1 MHSTAAE
8 ILILIIQNIIAF
20 VVKHCG
26 GMILTHKNKILSG
39 EVMNELLP
47 NSTEAALEKHKPDI
61 NDPVDVISK
70 VGGLDIAAMCGFDC
84 IWVDM
89 EHIPND
95 YAFIE
100 NSVRAAK
107 NFDVDVLCRV
117 AKGGYNDLIRPLE
130 ADSTGIMVPHLM
142 SLEEAKKIA
151 KKYTLGTFVEREVK
165 PKNFRRLSAGA
176 AKSVIIQAIRE
187 AERKIAQDAY
197 EAKREEIITATVSKI
212 DDETGDVIIFTGT
225 GNARLRQTE
234 QIPGEEFFIGQK
246 IKIYICEVNREA
258 RGPLVT
264 ISRAHPGLVRRMF
277 ELEVPEIQEGIVSIK
292 GIAREAGSRTKIAVF
307 SEDESVDPVGSCVG
321 AKGMRINTILGE
333 LDGEKVDIVKYS
345 EDPAEYIAAAL
356 APATVE
362 SVTMLGEKTAHVV
375 VRADQLSLA
384 IGREGQ
390 NARLAARL
398 TGCKIDIKPE

>member
-1 MHSTAAE
+1 MNSEFFAALDE
-8 ILILIIQNIIAF
+8 LEQKRGIPKAY
-20 VVKHCG
+20 
-26 GMILTHKNKILSG
+26 MIEKI
-39 EVMNELLP
+39 
-47 NSTEAALEKHKPDI
+47 EAALVAAYKKEYGNNTNVRISIDENKK
-61 NDPVDVISK
+61 DVRVFQQKAI
-70 VGGLDIAAMCGFDC
+70 VAE
-84 IWVDM
+84 V
-89 EHIPND
+89 ENPE
-95 YAFIE
+95 IE
-100 NSVRAAK
+100 
-107 NFDVDVLCRV
+107 
-117 AKGGYNDLIRPLE
+117 I
-130 ADSTGIMVPHLM
+130 
-142 SLEEAKKIA
+142 SLEDAKLRNKRSTVGKI
-151 KKYTLGTFVEREVK
+151 LEFELK

-176 AKSVIIQAIRE
+176 ARSVIIQAIRE

-212 DDETGDVIIFTGT
+212 DEESGDVIIFTGT
-225 GNARLRQTE
+225 GNARLRQAE
-234 QIPGEEFFIGQK
+234 QIPGEELSIGQK
-246 IKIYICEVNREA
+246 IKIYISEVNREA

-277 ELEVPEIQEGIVSIK
+277 ELEVPEIQDGTVSIK

-307 SEDESVDPVGSCVG
+307 SNDESVDPVGSCVG

-333 LDGEKVDIVKYS
+333 LGGEKVDIIKYS

-356 APATVE
+356 APATVD

-375 VRADQLSLA
+375 VKADQLSLA

>member
-1 MHSTAAE
+1 MNSEFFAALDE
-8 ILILIIQNIIAF
+8 LEQKRGIPKAYMLE
-20 VVKHCG
+20 
-26 GMILTHKNKILSG
+26 KI
-39 EVMNELLP
+39 
-47 NSTEAALEKHKPDI
+47 EAALVAAYKKEYGNNTNVRISIDENKKDVRVFQQKTI
-61 NDPVDVISK
+61 VAEVEDPETEI
-70 VGGLDIAAMCGFDC
+70 
-84 IWVDM
+84 
-89 EHIPND
+89 
-95 YAFIE
+95 
-100 NSVRAAK
+100 
-107 NFDVDVLCRV
+107 
-117 AKGGYNDLIRPLE
+117 
-130 ADSTGIMVPHLM
+130 
-142 SLEEAKKIA
+142 SLEDAKLRNKRSAVGKI
-151 KKYTLGTFVEREVK
+151 LEFEVK

-176 AKSVIIQAIRE
+176 ARSVIIQAIRE

-212 DDETGDVIIFTGT
+212 DDETGDVVIFTGT

-234 QIPGEEFFIGQK
+234 QIPGESLSIGQK
-246 IKIYICEVNREA
+246 IKIYISEVNREA

-277 ELEVPEIQEGIVSIK
+277 ELEVPEIQDGTVSIK
-292 GIAREAGSRTKIAVF
+292 GIAREAGSRTKIAVY
-307 SEDESVDPVGSCVG
+307 SNDESVDPVGSCVG

-333 LDGEKVDIVKYS
+333 LGGEKVDIIKYS

-356 APATVE
+356 APATVD

-375 VRADQLSLA
+375 VKADQLSLA

>member
-1 MHSTAAE
+1 MNSEFFAALDE
-8 ILILIIQNIIAF
+8 LEQKRGIS
-20 VVKHCG
+20 KEY
-26 GMILTHKNKILSG
+26 MIEKI
-39 EVMNELLP
+39 
-47 NSTEAALEKHKPDI
+47 EAALVAAYKKEYGNNTNVRVSIDENKKDVRVFQQKTVVAEVE
-61 NDPVDVISK
+61 DPETEI
-70 VGGLDIAAMCGFDC
+70 
-84 IWVDM
+84 
-89 EHIPND
+89 
-95 YAFIE
+95 
-100 NSVRAAK
+100 
-107 NFDVDVLCRV
+107 
-117 AKGGYNDLIRPLE
+117 
-130 ADSTGIMVPHLM
+130 
-142 SLEEAKKIA
+142 SLEEAKLRNKRSTVGKI
-151 KKYTLGTFVEREVK
+151 LEFEVK

-176 AKSVIIQAIRE
+176 ARSVIIQAIRE
-187 AERKIAQDAY
+187 AERKIAQEAY

-212 DDETGDVIIFTGT
+212 DEETGDVIIFTGT
-225 GNARLRQTE
+225 GNARLRQSE
-234 QIPGEEFFIGQK
+234 QIPGESFMIGQK

-277 ELEVPEIQEGIVSIK
+277 ELEVPEIQEGVVTIK

-333 LDGEKVDIVKYS
+333 LDGEKVDINKYS

-375 VRADQLSLA
+375 VRPDQLSLA

>member
-1 MHSTAAE
+1 MNSEFFAALDE
-8 ILILIIQNIIAF
+8 LEQKRGISKEYMLE
-20 VVKHCG
+20 
-26 GMILTHKNKILSG
+26 KI
-39 EVMNELLP
+39 
-47 NSTEAALEKHKPDI
+47 EAALVAAYKKEYGNNTNVRICIDENKKDVRVFQQKEVVAEVE
-61 NDPVDVISK
+61 DPETQI
-70 VGGLDIAAMCGFDC
+70 
-84 IWVDM
+84 
-89 EHIPND
+89 
-95 YAFIE
+95 
-100 NSVRAAK
+100 
-107 NFDVDVLCRV
+107 
-117 AKGGYNDLIRPLE
+117 
-130 ADSTGIMVPHLM
+130 
-142 SLEEAKKIA
+142 SLEDAKLRNKRSTVGKI
-151 KKYTLGTFVEREVK
+151 LEFEVK

-176 AKSVIIQAIRE
+176 ARSVIIQAIRE

-212 DDETGDVIIFTGT
+212 DEESGDVIIFTGT

-234 QIPGEEFFIGQK
+234 QIPGEELRIGQK
-246 IKIYICEVNREA
+246 IKIYISEVNREA

-277 ELEVPEIQEGIVSIK
+277 ELEVPEIQDGTVSIK

-307 SEDESVDPVGSCVG
+307 SNDESVDPVGSCVG
-321 AKGMRINTILGE
+321 TKGMRINTILGE
-333 LDGEKVDIVKYS
+333 LGGEKVDIVKYS

-375 VRADQLSLA
+375 VKADQLSLA